1 MSTTAETGRMGECA
15 AVDYLRCEGYEIRD
29 VNWRNGR
36 YELDIVALHNGLL
49 HIVEVKTR
57 RAGALTPPE
66 AAITQQKCRAL
77 NHAAACY
84 MAYTGWKGDV
94 QFDLVAVEI
103 GPNGDAQVELVES
116 AIESNW

>member
-1 MSTTAETGRMGECA
+1 MNNTAETGRTGERA
-15 AVDYLRCEGYEIRD
+15 AAEYLRRAGYEIRD

-36 YELDIVALHNGLL
+36 YELDIVALHNELL
-49 HIVEVKTR
+49 HFVEVKTR

-77 NHAAACY
+77 NYAASCY
-84 MAYTGWKGDV
+84 MAYTGWEGDI

-103 GPNGDAQVELVES
+103 GPGGDMQVEL
-116 AIESNW
+116 IENAMEYNW